1 MPGAPAPRRAWR
13 DLWSFLLPPWLDAL
27 TPGSVSEEQVR
38 LTAEETQHPL
48 PAHSDPFSILAPW
61 LICIHHPTFKIN
73 FLVYGY
79 RISVLHIVWSVKSQ
93 YHIYCY
99 LGIDVCSTWHKS
111 PTVKCSVWQIGVL
124 SQGWARRVNIQL
136 QNTFSTPMRHCNHYH
151 SLPEFFPAALA
162 TTNLFPVA
170 MDFPVL
176 HISHSLN

>member
-1 MPGAPAPRRAWR
+1 MPGTPAPRRARR

-27 TPGSVSEEQVR
+27 TPGSASG
-38 LTAEETQHPL
+38 AGETDSRRD
-48 PAHSDPFSILAPW
+48 PAPSPGTHWPFSILAPW
-61 LICIHHPTFKIN
+61 LICIHNPTFKSN

-79 RISVLHIVWSVKSQ
+79 RISILHIVWSVKSQ

-99 LGIDVCSTWHKS
+99 FGIDVCSTWHKS
-111 PTVKCSVWQIGVL
+111 PAVKCSVWWIGVL
-124 SQGWARRVNIQL
+124 SQGWAHRVNVQL

-170 MDFPVL
+170 MDFPAL
-176 HISHSLN
+176 HISHPLN